1 MHILVM
7 GAGGVGGYFGAVL
20 AKVGYDVTFLARG
33 RHLTAMESNGL
44 KITSTKGD
52 FHLRS
57 VNVVESLESVGQ
69 VDVILLAVKAW
80 QVQDCVRGLNRLK
93 ANKYMIVPL
102 QNGVESYDEVCEIV
116 GCERTLGGSTK
127 IISYLERPGH
137 IVHLGV
143 EPEITFGE
151 WDNCRSERVQRFADC
166 LKQAG
171 IKYDVPDSIQEELW
185 KKFLF
190 LAPCAGV
197 GSVTQM
203 PIGDIRSVP
212 ETRRMLSDA
221 MKEVYELAKHHG
233 VSLPESFVDRC
244 MAGVETMRPDA
255 TFSMQRDFAAK
266 KPSELH
272 YLNGA
277 VVRLAEPKGLPVPV
291 NSFIYASLLPAER
304 QARG

>member
-20 AKVGYDVTFLARG
+20 QKAGFDVTFLARG
-33 RHLTAMESNGL
+33 RHLTAMETYGL
-44 KITSTKGD
+44 KITSSKGD
-52 FHLRS
+52 FKLS
-57 VNVVESLESVGQ
+57 TVNVVESLENVGQ

-80 QVQDCVRGLNRLK
+80 QVQEAARGLNRLK

-116 GCERTLGGSTK
+116 GHERTLAGSTK
-127 IISYLERPGH
+127 IISYMECPGH

-151 WDNCRSERVQRFADC
+151 WDNSHSGRVKRFADC
-166 LKQAG
+166 LQQAG
-171 IKYDVPDSIQEELW
+171 IKYDVPASIQEELW

-203 PIGDIRSVP
+203 PVGDIRSVP
-212 ETRRMLSDA
+212 ETRRMLEAA
-221 MKEVYELAKHHG
+221 MREVFDLAKLHG
-233 VSLPESFVDRC
+233 IALPKNFVDRC
-244 MAGVETMRPDA
+244 MSGIDTMRADA

-277 VVRLAEPKGLPVPV
+277 IVRLAEPKGLPVPV